1 MSNNTTNNSEL
12 FAPLVTQAEFAAY
25 ENSVARQIVTVFD
38 APLNTGK
45 ILQVP
50 VWSSITAQ
58 NITDESAA
66 TAADTN
72 TTKADITLS
81 EHVVYHR
88 VTDMLRD
95 SAYYDVMTQLGDQSG
110 RAVAESMDSQ
120 VFSLFPSF
128 TQSVGS
134 TGAEVT
140 VDSILQAAATLRSN
154 KLVGPFFAVLHPK
167 VAYNIKKQLT
177 YSAQTN
183 IPNPSNVG
191 NNVLSNF
198 YIGNIGGVTIFES
211 ALLGIDTDNDSVGA
225 VFARSALGHAM
236 RGGITMEAT
245 RQSMNRATD
254 VTLTA
259 VAGAQILQNTH
270 GVKIIGDAA
279 L

>member
-50 VWSSITAQ
+50 VWASITAQ
-58 NITDESAA
+58 NITDEAAA
-66 TAADTN
+66 TVISTN

-81 EHVVYHR
+81 ELVVYHQ

-95 SAYYDVMTQLGDQSG
+95 SAYYDVMAQLGDQSG
-110 RAVAESMDSQ
+110 RAVAEGMDKQ
-120 VFSLFPSF
+120 VFDLFPSF

-140 VDSILQAAATLRSN
+140 VDSILQAAATLRAN
-154 KLVGPFFAVLHPK
+154 KLTGPFFAVLHPK

-177 YSAQTN
+177 YSSQTN
-183 IPNPSNVG
+183 VPALSGVG
-191 NNVLSNF
+191 DSVLSNF
-198 YIGNIGGVTIFES
+198 YIGSIGGVTIIES
-211 ALLGIDTDNDSVGA
+211 ALLSIDTDNDSVGA

-245 RQSMNRATD
+245 RQSFNRATD

-259 VAGAQILQNTH
+259 VAGAQILQAAH

>member
-50 VWSSITAQ
+50 VWASITAQ

-66 TAADTN
+66 TVINTN

-81 EHVVYHR
+81 EFVVYHQ

-95 SAYYDVMTQLGDQSG
+95 SAYYDVMAQLGDQSG
-110 RAVAESMDSQ
+110 RAVAEGMDKQ
-120 VFSLFPSF
+120 VFDLFPSF

-154 KLVGPFFAVLHPK
+154 KLTGPFFAVLHPK

-177 YSAQTN
+177 YSSQTN
-183 IPNPSNVG
+183 VPALSMVG
-191 NNVLSNF
+191 DSVLSAF
-198 YIGNIGGVTIFES
+198 YIGQIGGVTIIES
-211 ALLGIDTDNDSVGA
+211 SLLNIDTDNDSVGA

-259 VAGAQILQNTH
+259 VAGAQILQAAH

>member
-50 VWSSITAQ
+50 VWASITAQ

-66 TAADTN
+66 TVVSTN

-81 EHVVYHR
+81 EFVVYHQ

-95 SAYYDVMTQLGDQSG
+95 SAYYDVMAQLGDQSG
-110 RAVAESMDSQ
+110 RAVAEGMDKQ
-120 VFSLFPSF
+120 VFDLFPSF

-140 VDSILQAAATLRSN
+140 VDSILQAAATLRAN
-154 KLVGPFFAVLHPK
+154 KLTGPFFAVLHPK

-177 YSAQTN
+177 YSSQTN
-183 IPNPSNVG
+183 VPALSGVG
-191 NNVLSNF
+191 DSVLSNF
-198 YIGNIGGVTIFES
+198 YIGSIGGVTIIES
-211 ALLGIDTDNDSVGA
+211 ALLDIDTDNDSVGA

-245 RQSMNRATD
+245 RQSYNRATD

-259 VAGAQILQNTH
+259 VAGAQILQAAH

>member
-50 VWSSITAQ
+50 IWSSITAQ
-58 NITDESAA
+58 LISNEAAA
-66 TAADTN
+66 TVQDTN
-72 TTKADITLS
+72 TTKADITLA
-81 EHVVYHR
+81 EHVVYHQ

-95 SAYYDVMTQLGDQSG
+95 SAYYDVMSQLGDQSG
-110 RAVAESMDSQ
+110 RAIAESMDSQ
-120 VFSLFPSF
+120 VFTLFPSF

-140 VDSILQAAATLRSN
+140 VDSLLQAAATLRSN
-154 KLVGPFFAVLHPK
+154 KLVGPFFAVLHPR

-183 IPNPSNVG
+183 IPNISDIG
-191 NNVLSNF
+191 NSVLSNF
-198 YIGNIGGVTIFES
+198 YIGSIGGVTIIES
-211 ALLGIDTDNDSVGA
+211 SLLGVDTDNDSVGA

>member
-1 MSNNTTNNSEL
+1 MANNTTINSEL

-25 ENSVARQIVTVFD
+25 ENSIARQIVTVFD

-58 NITDESAA
+58 LISNEAAA

-72 TTKADITLS
+72 TTKADITLA
-81 EHVVYHR
+81 EHVVYHQ

-95 SAYYDVMTQLGDQSG
+95 SAYYDVMSQLGDQSG
-110 RAVAESMDSQ
+110 RAIAESMDDQ
-120 VFSLFPSF
+120 VFDLFSSF
-128 TQSVGS
+128 SQSVGS
-134 TGAEVT
+134 TGSEVT

-177 YSAQTN
+177 YSSQTN
-183 IPNPSNVG
+183 VPALSNVG
-191 NNVLSNF
+191 NGVLSQF
-198 YIGNIGGVTIFES
+198 YIGSIAGVTMFES
-211 ALLGIDTDNDSVGA
+211 ALLSIDTDNDSVGA

-245 RQSMNRATD
+245 RQSQNRATD